1 MSVRWFDTS
10 TRGTLPARL
19 AGWGAS
25 ETSGAEPQKDLRYV
39 LRHSAAHKALRK
51 KLIFAKT
58 KIAQPRG
65 KRASQSVPAIG
76 PALAVWPLFEM
87 GLKLV
92 LIKTGPS
99 DILVLEIYKGGSK
112 MNYKNQITKEKMKVL
127 KVRVDRDMKYEIE
140 YIALREGISMAE
152 VVRRIVEEWM
162 ENDRRQ

>member
-1 MSVRWFDTS
+1 
-10 TRGTLPARL
+10 
-19 AGWGAS
+19 
-25 ETSGAEPQKDLRYV
+25 
-39 LRHSAAHKALRK
+39 
-51 KLIFAKT
+51 
-58 KIAQPRG
+58 
-65 KRASQSVPAIG
+65 
-76 PALAVWPLFEM
+76 M

-99 DILVLEIYKGGSK
+99 DILVLEIYKGGSN

-127 KVRVDRDMKYEIE
+127 RVRVDRDMKYEIE